1 MIWFPIFAKD
11 SCFYTNINLGE
22 KHQFYKQIV
31 KKQLLSTLLSVFF
44 SSAIFAQEN
53 PIPTPQWRPV
63 YHFTPEKNWTN
74 DPNGLIY
81 IDGVYHLYNQQNPYE
96 NKWGHMSW
104 GHATSKDLIH
114 WNHLPVAM
122 PEKINNKDTT
132 WIFSGC
138 AVWDKNNTSGFC
150 KKDGCIAAI
159 YTADQPNLKKE
170 SQFMAYSN
178 DGGLTY
184 TNYEKNPVIDRNKK
198 DFRDPNVIW
207 LKDQNKWLMT
217 VALPAEH
224 KVRFYSSAN
233 LKDWALLSEFG
244 GQGDTRKIWECPS
257 LTPLPVDGNPAKTK
271 WLLMISSGNQ
281 NAETGMQYFIGDFD
295 GKSFTNNYSPDNK
308 MFVDY
313 GSTYY
318 AAIPWNNLPNNKH
331 TMIGW
336 LVPTKTATYPWRG
349 QMSIPRDLILK
360 TTPDGIRLFQQPG
373 AVISNVLSKLP
384 VGKTMIKKNLEVKN
398 QEIALNTQ
406 TAFNANTNWIEAEFT
421 LASAID
427 FGFKVA
433 QQKDVKGN
441 VAGEIVIGYNTKRN
455 ELYISH
461 NVNGSESEP
470 LQKLTIKPRNNK
482 LKLQVLLDKS
492 SLEVFA
498 NDGEKVIT
506 TLIFPEKDATQ
517 FSLFAKD
524 GNLKADVV
532 KIWDLDDIDS

>member
-1 MIWFPIFAKD
+1 MR
-11 SCFYTNINLGE
+11 
-22 KHQFYKQIV
+22 
-31 KKQLLSTLLSVFF
+31 KQLLTCVFSAFFCSV
-44 SSAIFAQEN
+44 IFAQEDTV
-53 PIPTPQWRPV
+53 PTPQWRPV
-63 YHFTPEKNWTN
+63 YHFTPVKNWTN

-81 IDGVYHLYNQQNPYE
+81 INGVYNLYNQQNPFE

-114 WNHLPVAM
+114 WKHLSIAM
-122 PEKINNKDTT
+122 PETIDKDTT
-132 WIFSGC
+132 WRFSGC
-138 AVWDKNNTSGFC
+138 AVLDKNNTSGFC
-150 KKDGCIAAI
+150 KNGRCIVAI

-170 SQFMAYSN
+170 SQFIAYSN
-178 DGGLTY
+178 DGGMTF
-184 TNYEKNPVIDRNKK
+184 TNYEKNPVIDLNKR

-217 VALPAEH
+217 VALPHEH
-224 KVRFYSSAN
+224 KVQFYSSAN
-233 LKDWALLSEFG
+233 LKDWTLLSEFG
-244 GQGDTRKIWECPS
+244 GDQGDTRKIWECPS

-271 WLLMISSGNQ
+271 WVLMVSSGNQ

-318 AAIPWNNLPNNKH
+318 AAIPWNNLPENKH

-349 QMSIPRDLILK
+349 QMSIPRDMILK
-360 TTPDGIRLFQQPG
+360 TTPGGIRLFQMPA
-373 AVISNVLSKLP
+373 AVITNALPKLP
-384 VGKTMIKKNLEVKN
+384 AGKAMIKKNLEVKN
-398 QEIALNTQ
+398 QEIALSSQ
-406 TAFNANTNWIEAEFT
+406 VAFNANTNWIEAEFT
-421 LASAID
+421 LASATD

-433 QQKDVKGN
+433 QKKDAGGN
-441 VAGEIVIGYNTKRN
+441 VTDETVIGYNTKN
-455 ELYISH
+455 HEVYIGS
-461 NVNGSESEP
+461 NVNGSITEP
-470 LQKLTIKPRNNK
+470 MHKTTINPINNK
-482 LKLQVLLDKS
+482 IKLKILLDKS

-506 TLIFPEKDATQ
+506 TYIFPGKDATQ

-524 GNLKADVV
+524 GSVKADVLKV
-532 KIWDLDDIDS
+532 WNLESF